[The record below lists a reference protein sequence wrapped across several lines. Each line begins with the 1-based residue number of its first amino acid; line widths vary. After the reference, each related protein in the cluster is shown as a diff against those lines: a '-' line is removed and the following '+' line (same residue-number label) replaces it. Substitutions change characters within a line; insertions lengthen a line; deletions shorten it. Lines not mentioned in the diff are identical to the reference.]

1 MKSKVLKNRYHLL
14 KTLSIS
20 NFSQTVLA
28 RDTYITSKPQLC
40 VIKKL
45 VVIDKHNTQLLEKIK
60 LLFEQ
65 EAEILKTLSG
75 NNRQIPQFYD
85 YFVEADNYYLVQEW
99 IQGITLQQKLQQQEK
114 IPQEEVKNIL
124 VNFLPVLNYIHKQ
137 GIIHRDLKPS
147 NIILRNSDRLPVL
160 IDFGV
165 AHQVTPQV
173 ENSKQLDF
181 SRVGTPGYMSLEQA
195 MGQADFSSDLYSLGL
210 TAIHLLTGK
219 EPLDLKFDLHSEE
232 IFWHQEASNFDRNL
246 AEVINRAINSDP
258 SKRFSSAKEMLAAL
272 QSSSSLSPKFF
283 SNTINT
289 ISQPEKK
296 NQTIQKSSFIKSNK
310 LLSRVLI
317 IGLKVAIVML
327 GLSAFL
333 PKPTHQPTELSVS
346 LLSSPIEL
354 PLVVSSTSFEAE
366 ITRKTNDLSD
376 LPIFIPGT
384 SEERVL
390 QTLGEPIWR
399 KQGYWT
405 NSIAWSYENVVSEG
419 VDLGYLFDTQTKKLR
434 QTEIA
439 VPASANLESLQQ
451 ILTGFLGGSTPATVS
466 QGLKQVYFRQKNQQL
481 FTVGNLEG
489 IIERNQE
496 DRIYIGVWEVD
507 FH

>member
-1 MKSKVLKNRYHLL
+1 MKDQVLNNRYHLL
-14 KTLSIS
+14 KTLSKS
-20 NFSQTVLA
+20 NFSQTFLA
-28 RDTYITSKPQLC
+28 KDTYITSKTQLW

-45 VVIDKHNTQLLEKIK
+45 VGIDRHNNRFLEKIK

-75 NNRQIPQFYD
+75 KNRQIPRFYD
-85 YFVEADNYYLVQEW
+85 YFVEADNYCLVQEW
-99 IQGITLQQKLQQQEK
+99 IQGITLQQKLEQQKK
-114 IPQEEVKNIL
+114 IQQEEVKRIL
-124 VNFLPVLNYIHKQ
+124 VNFLPVLDYIHKQ

-147 NIILRNSDRLPVL
+147 NIILRNSDRLPIL

-181 SRVGTPGYMSLEQA
+181 SRVGTPGYMSFEQA
-195 MGQADFSSDLYSLGL
+195 MGQAVFSSDLYSLGL

-246 AEVINRAINSDP
+246 VKVINRAINSDP
-258 SKRFSSAKEMLAAL
+258 SKRFSSAEEMLAAL
-272 QSSSSLSPKFF
+272 QSLLSLSPKFS

-296 NQTIQKSSFIKSNK
+296 NQTIQKSSFIKSSK
-310 LLSRVLI
+310 LLSRVSI
-317 IGLKVAIVML
+317 IGVKVAIVIL

-333 PKPTHQPTELSVS
+333 PKPTNQATELSVS

-354 PLVVSSTSFEAE
+354 PPVVSSTSFATE
-366 ITRKTNDLSD
+366 ITEKADNLSD
-376 LPIFIPGT
+376 LPIFVTGT

-390 QTLGEPIWR
+390 QVLGEPIWR

-405 NSIAWSYENVVSEG
+405 NSIAWSYKDVLSDG

-439 VPASANLESLQQ
+439 FPASANLESLQQ
-451 ILTGFLGGSTPATVS
+451 VLTGFLGGSTPATVS
-466 QGLKQVYFRQKNQQL
+466 QGLKQVYFRQKDRQL

-489 IIERNQE
+489 IIERNPE
-496 DRIYIGVWEVD
+496 NRIYIGVWEAD